1 MFVLSLKPLLKL
13 PCKSSKLEQ
22 RCTPHIL
29 LSCKHSLFIKQS
41 GSKFLRSLGQIRRTL
56 KSQGLH
62 LVAKK
67 GDVSD
72 LCVSFFGAGYVGLV
86 SSVCLA
92 DFCRKVY
99 CLDTDKEKIAS
110 LRDLQIPIH
119 EPLLE
124 DKLRKNYESKR
135 LFFLSENFEL
145 AIRDS
150 DILFIAVGTP
160 SRRGDGH
167 ADLSYV
173 FSVAELI
180 AEMLTPGYTLIVIK
194 STVPI
199 GTCNKVQEF
208 MKAKVKT
215 PKVQFDVVS
224 NPEFLRQGS
233 AVENFLHPDRVVVGG
248 CGPVGSPSRKQMET
262 LYSPF
267 VKDKEALLFT
277 SWEEAE
283 MIKYA
288 SNAFLALKIQF
299 TNEFAD
305 FCQLVNANISV
316 VMKAIGLD
324 ERIGSHYLQPGPGF
338 GGSCLPKDIRALV
351 RSAQEYSYS
360 MRLLESVIE
369 GNEIRKRRIAQWIAT
384 LANESCPK
392 EDVGTFLHGHHTTV
406 TTTNVYGKRFGIL
419 GLTFKANTDD
429 LRESPAI
436 YVVQELLS
444 LGAHVSVYD
453 PQVKIES
460 VIRNFDNFKG
470 FPLNICEDSYSA
482 CKDAD
487 VVAILTEWEEF
498 RNLDWDRLH
507 SLVSRPVIVD
517 TRNLLEPSLIGEKGF
532 CYYSLGRPPSFPQ
545 NNDKQQQKYKISA
558 SETNLQQT
566 KNSLIEKIKTGSQ

>member
-1 MFVLSLKPLLKL
+1 MIAFHLLPHKVFY
-13 PCKSSKLEQ
+13 KSPKLEKFTQ
-22 RCTPHIL
+22 SI
-29 LSCKHSLFIKQS
+29 KHPFYTRQHGRKYSNS
-41 GSKFLRSLGQIRRTL
+41 VGYIRRTL
-56 KSQGLH
+56 KSQVLC
-62 LVAKK
+62 LLAKED
-67 GDVSD
+67 GVSD

-92 DFCRKVY
+92 DYCKKVY

-110 LRDLQIPIH
+110 LRELQIPIY

-135 LFFLSENFEL
+135 LVFLSETFDL

-194 STVPI
+194 STVPV
-199 GTCNKVQEF
+199 GTCNKVQEL
-208 MKAKVKT
+208 MKAKVKSS
-215 PKVQFDVVS
+215 KVQFDVVS

-248 CGPVGSPSRKQMET
+248 CGSVGSPARKRMEI

-267 VKDKEALLFT
+267 VKDKGTLLFT

-288 SNAFLALKIQF
+288 ANAFLALKIQF

-351 RSAQEYSYS
+351 RSAQEYSCS
-360 MRLLESVIE
+360 MRLLESVID
-369 GNEIRKRRIAQWIAT
+369 GNEVRKRRIAQWIAT
-384 LANESCPK
+384 LADGSCTK
-392 EDVGTFLHGHHTTV
+392 EDVGIPLHGHHTNS
-406 TTTNVYGKRFGIL
+406 TTINVYGKRFAIL

-444 LGAHVSVYD
+444 LGALVSVYD
-453 PQVKIES
+453 PQVKEES
-460 VIRNFDNFKG
+460 VIRHFENFRG
-470 FPLNICEDSYSA
+470 FPLNICEDTYTA

-487 VVAILTEWEEF
+487 VTAILTEWEEF
-498 RNLDWDRLH
+498 RNLDWSRLYN
-507 SLVSRPVIVD
+507 IV
-517 TRNLLEPSLIGEKGF
+517 
-532 CYYSLGRPPSFPQ
+532 
-545 NNDKQQQKYKISA
+545 
-558 SETNLQQT
+558 
-566 KNSLIEKIKTGSQ
+566 